1 MKKVNRKIISIFL
14 LLIIIALQ
22 IGPAVIATENM
33 ATETQTLEQYLIEN
47 GVDTDEDKKI
57 SDAEWAKVK
66 NLDLYGWSKKI
77 SDFTGLEKAVNLQYL
92 ELEDHDFSNV
102 NFTNFSK
109 LKELRMYNCNANI
122 DCSKLTNLETLILK
136 NVTSEINNIEKLTN
150 LEYLQIDSTICSQI
164 DFTKLTQLK
173 QLNIQGSEKERS
185 VIKLPAMPKLEEL
198 ACYSI
203 YDLDISELSNLGDIF
218 IKDCTNVKLS
228 KFNNLKDITISG
240 GNYINGIIDLQN
252 CEDVSG
258 TLDSKIDKEKIKLN
272 KNTMLSKN
280 LNGNFCFKK
289 LDDEINIEINKAY
302 KIGSGKETYKFV
314 KNENDDVATFNS
326 YEELVFNIVSIN
338 AEIKAKNIG
347 TTNMTVKDILGRE
360 KTIKVNV
367 YEPKTNNV
375 DTKLENTGI
384 TAKFVDDLGTVLK
397 SNGELWKVT
406 SSTTAEKVDENVRD
420 YQANDILN
428 LETYE
433 DEVYPWGDVFEKG
446 RDGEYIPINHYEFIL
461 KNDDSLNINIK
472 LHEVYHTY
480 HTIKT
485 ITNVKAIG
493 HDSYLTSDGK
503 FYKINFNYIT
513 EELKTKL
520 IKENVKKLLGECIVL
535 NDGTTWFTSRKY
547 ECKKLADFEIE
558 GMGYYPK
565 KNYGLYDFIVTV
577 VDKENNLWCC
587 KDEDWGE
594 FNDSG
599 LKILKENSKWHKR
612 LKHKENSHMK
622 ISENGDAVLKEN
634 NKKIMD
640 NVSETLG
647 SYWAEYVTLIR
658 TDGTIWTY
666 NIEDGLLT
674 KITESA
680 SGDDK
685 EEDKDFL
692 NPTAKIHEK
701 ESGNTSILYGIS
713 DSTKIEDF
721 KKQNNFNSTY
731 EVKIYDKNDKEL
743 QDNNIIGTGSKVK
756 LYKQGKIVKEY
767 TVILYGDTTG
777 DGKITSVDALAI
789 IKHINNKIP
798 FKKEEYIE
806 AGKVRKESGKNLTSV
821 DALATVKS
829 VNGKYEITKNR

>member
-14 LLIIIALQ
+14 LLIITASQ
-22 IGPAVIATENM
+22 IGPAVVATENNT
-33 ATETQTLEQYLIEN
+33 TETQTLEQYLVEH
-47 GVDTDEDKKI
+47 G
-57 SDAEWAKVK
+57 
-66 NLDLYGWSKKI
+66 
-77 SDFTGLEKAVNLQYL
+77 
-92 ELEDHDFSNV
+92 
-102 NFTNFSK
+102 
-109 LKELRMYNCNANI
+109 
-122 DCSKLTNLETLILK
+122 
-136 NVTSEINNIEKLTN
+136 
-150 LEYLQIDSTICSQI
+150 
-164 DFTKLTQLK
+164 
-173 QLNIQGSEKERS
+173 
-185 VIKLPAMPKLEEL
+185 
-198 ACYSI
+198 
-203 YDLDISELSNLGDIF
+203 
-218 IKDCTNVKLS
+218 
-228 KFNNLKDITISG
+228 
-240 GNYINGIIDLQN
+240 
-252 CEDVSG
+252 
-258 TLDSKIDKEKIKLN
+258 
-272 KNTMLSKN
+272 
-280 LNGNFCFKK
+280 
-289 LDDEINIEINKAY
+289 
-302 KIGSGKETYKFV
+302 
-314 KNENDDVATFNS
+314 
-326 YEELVFNIVSIN
+326 
-338 AEIKAKNIG
+338 
-347 TTNMTVKDILGRE
+347 
-360 KTIKVNV
+360 
-367 YEPKTNNV
+367 V

-406 SSTTAEKVDENVRD
+406 SSTTAEKADENVRD

-428 LETYE
+428 LEIYE
-433 DEVYPWGDVFEKG
+433 DEVYPWEKLFDQA
-446 RDGEYIPINHYEFIL
+446 RDGEYMPINHYEFTL
-461 KNDDSLNINIK
+461 KNDNVLNINIK
-472 LHEVYHTY
+472 IHDVY

-493 HDSYLTSDGK
+493 HDSYLTTDGK
-503 FYKINFNYIT
+503 FYKINFDYIT
-513 EELKTKL
+513 GELKTKL

-558 GMGYYPK
+558 SMGYYPK
-565 KNYGLYDFIVTV
+565 YYQGLYEFIVTV

-587 KDEDWGE
+587 KEDGWGE

-634 NKKIMD
+634 NKKIME

-692 NPTAKIHEK
+692 NPTTKIHEK
-701 ESGNTSILYGIS
+701 ELGNTSILYGIS
-713 DSTKIEDF
+713 DSTKVEDF

-798 FKKEEYIE
+798 FTKEEYIE

-829 VNGKYEITKNR
+829 VNGKFKIEKNN